1 MSEPILET
9 VRARLEGARGRW
21 PEIAKASAVPYFTI
35 TNIAQGRVLN
45 PGVQTVQKLLDYFA
59 AEDRSREKA
68 A

>member
-21 PEIAKASAVPYFTI
+21 PEIAKAASVPYFTI
-35 TNIAQGRVLN
+35 TNIAQGRVSN

-59 AEDRSREKA
+59 AEDRAGQGSA
-68 A
+68 